1 MVKPQITTT
10 PTHTWSID
18 YVQVTYCNFELKRG
32 RGRGEFRHFLETKS
46 KMENSRF
53 YHVRLFPLFLLEQ
66 HCEALP
72 LLVVESLD
80 VHQRLALEAQL
91 QACETIS
98 VEKIRRDVTLDSSNK
113 VFKGG

>member
-1 MVKPQITTT
+1 MSKYLRKKTQQLW
-10 PTHTWSID
+10 TW
-18 YVQVTYCNFELKRG
+18 TGGREL
-32 RGRGEFRHFLETKS
+32 FLKTKS
-46 KMENSRF
+46 QIENSSF